1 MDDYPASE
9 AIPDPARVD
18 FQHHELIEFLMDNTE
33 MKKAAKHSLKQGLF
47 AGGGAV
53 AGGMLLGPVGGLIG
67 GVAGSLVGFFQ
78 SDNYDGAVQQIIQLE
93 GARKDRIVQEVGK
106 VLMTAGATAKQFETA
121 DAFRA
126 ALVQFASQRNVR
138 DQVWKVCQQVVESE
152 D

>member
-53 AGGMLLGPVGGLIG
+53 AGGMLLGPLGGLIG

-93 GARKDRIVQEVGK
+93 GTRKDRIVQEVGK
-106 VLMTAGATAKQFETA
+106 VLMTAGATAKHFETA

-138 DQVWKVCQQVVESE
+138 DRVWQVCQQVVESE

>member
-33 MKKAAKHSLKQGLF
+33 MRKAAKHSLKQGLF

-93 GARKDRIVQEVGK
+93 GTRKDRIVQEVGK
-106 VLMTAGATAKQFETA
+106 VLMTAGATAKQFETP

-138 DQVWKVCQQVVESE
+138 DQVWRACQQVVESE